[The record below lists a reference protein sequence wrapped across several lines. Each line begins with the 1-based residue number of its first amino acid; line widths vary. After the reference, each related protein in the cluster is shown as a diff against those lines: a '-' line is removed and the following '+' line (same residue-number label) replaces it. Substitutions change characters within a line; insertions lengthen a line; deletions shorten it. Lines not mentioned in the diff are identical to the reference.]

1 MITPGKLDLVVQR
14 WTPFVY
20 AIDFEGFDL
29 TGATF
34 AAHVRLYRDA
44 PGAPIIALANDAA
57 GLQGISVTVSV
68 TEGIP
73 TSAVKIQ
80 IDETTAE
87 DILLNASGAGKDIV
101 LVWDLHITATGLPK
115 ARWLEGNLIIR
126 AGATQNG

>member
-20 AIDFEGFDL
+20 TIYFEGYDF

-34 AAHVRLYRDA
+34 AAHFRLHRDA
-44 PGAPIIALANDAA
+44 PGAPVVALANAAA
-57 GLQGISVTVSV
+57 GVQGISVTVS
-68 TEGIP
+68 TTGDIP
-73 TSAVKIQ
+73 TSAVTLQ
-80 IDETTAE
+80 IDEATAE
-87 DILLNASGAGKDIV
+87 SILLNASGAGKDIA

-115 ARWLEGNLIIR
+115 ARWLEGAATIR